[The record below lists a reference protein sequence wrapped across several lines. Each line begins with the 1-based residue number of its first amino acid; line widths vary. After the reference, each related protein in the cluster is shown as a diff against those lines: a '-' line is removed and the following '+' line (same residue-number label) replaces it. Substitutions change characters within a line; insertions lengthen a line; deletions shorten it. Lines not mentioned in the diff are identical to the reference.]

1 MPKGLITAMFLIA
14 CTSLSGKAAEEP
26 ELIKA
31 HATAYC
37 LPGKTYTGKEVR
49 EGICA
54 SGNPDLIGKTIII
67 YQRLPENRIGKG
79 LGIYEVEDSGCN
91 DYVIDVW
98 CPTLEDCQEFMDSAY
113 ENGAQGRVYY
123 QVIEGAEG

>member
-49 EGICA
+49 EGIAA
-54 SGNPDLIGKTIII
+54 SGRKEWIGKTVII
-67 YQRLPENRIGKG
+67 YQRLPNNRVGDMLFI
-79 LGIYEVEDSGCN
+79 LEVEDNGCSEN
-91 DYVIDVW
+91 VVDIWQPDLVSCQRVMDRLY
-98 CPTLEDCQEFMDSAY
+98 EDGC
-113 ENGAQGRVYY
+113 QGRIYC
-123 QVIEGAEG
+123 QVIEDCNG